1 MKLIVD
7 CGSTK
12 ADYAI
17 IDNNKEVSYM
27 QSIGFNA
34 LQTELN
40 TIKEIISF
48 LPKDFDEIYFFGSG
62 VMGQGFS
69 KLKEAFLP
77 YCTKEENIFVYD
89 DLYGAYLSLFGN
101 KGSGIACILGT
112 GSNTGYFSKG
122 KLVEK
127 VMALGYILG
136 DEGSGAKLGIRLINA
151 LYKKSVDN
159 SLTQKFEKQY
169 NININQI
176 IEQTY
181 KLHLGGKYL
190 AQFTPFILENIE
202 VLEDLVIEEFKL
214 FFNNNIIKYPNYQ
227 NLPIGFVGSIAKHFE
242 KQLKKVAS
250 LYNISNI
257 KILARPIEQL
267 AK

>member
-17 IDNNKEVSYM
+17 IDQNNEVKYLTSK
-27 QSIGFNA
+27 GFNA
-34 LQTELN
+34 LQTDIL

-48 LPKDFDEIYFFGSG
+48 LPKDFDEISFFGSG
-62 VMGQGFS
+62 VIGQGYS
-69 KLKEAFLP
+69 NLKQAFLP
-77 YCTKEENIFVYD
+77 YCKRAENIFVYD
-89 DLYGAYLSLFGN
+89 DLFGAYLALFG
-101 KGSGIACILGT
+101 KQGSGIACILGT
-112 GSNTGYFSKG
+112 GSNTGYFKEG
-122 KLVEK
+122 KLVDK

-136 DEGSGAKLGIRLINA
+136 DEGSGAKLGMRLINA
-151 LYKKSVDN
+151 LYKKSLDD
-159 SLTQKFEKQY
+159 SLTKKFEEKY
-169 NININQI
+169 NTNINQI

-190 AQFTPFILENIE
+190 AQFTPFILENID

-227 NLPIGFVGSIAKHFE
+227 NLPIGFVGSIAKYFE
-242 KQLKKVAS
+242 KQLKEVA
-250 LYNISNI
+250 LKYNIRDI